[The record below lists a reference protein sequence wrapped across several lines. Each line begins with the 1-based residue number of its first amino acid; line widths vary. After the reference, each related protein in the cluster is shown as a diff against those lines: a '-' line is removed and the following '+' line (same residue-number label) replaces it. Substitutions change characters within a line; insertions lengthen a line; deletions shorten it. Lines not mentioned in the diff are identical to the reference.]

1 MMVTVKVVEYVDIRA
16 PREEVYATVLNPE
29 RRAQLSPLW
38 GVVQI
43 EAVSPNYPAV
53 GSSWRA
59 RVQPPQPTAHALDQ
73 KGPTVVVTTHTPGQR
88 FGYRTAAGGKPLT
101 LWAFLDIPAGAR
113 LIYEE
118 EFSVEEERA
127 QEMAGQVRQV
137 VRNWLRNIKR
147 YSELRRTR
155 FERLLRW
162 LADRYYLKLRPDQR
176 SLIATILAMHAI
188 GGIASV
194 MAIIAFGFT
203 RLF

>member
-1 MMVTVKVVEYVDIRA
+1 MTTVKVVEYVDIRA
-16 PREEVYATVLNPE
+16 PREEVYATVLHPE

-53 GSSWRA
+53 GSGWRA
-59 RVQPPQPTAHALDQ
+59 RMQPAPHAPAPD
-73 KGPTVVVTTHTPGQR
+73 GPTVVVTTHTPGRR
-88 FGYRTAAGGKPLT
+88 FGYRTAAGGEPLT
-101 LWAFLDIPAGAR
+101 QWAFLDIPTGAR

-118 EFSVEEERA
+118 EFSVEEAHA

-137 VRNWLRNIKR
+137 VRAWLGNIKR
-147 YSELRRTR
+147 YSELRRTP
-155 FERLLRW
+155 FDRLLRW
-162 LADRYYLKLRPDQR
+162 LADRFYLRLRPDQR
-176 SLIATILAMHAI
+176 SLIATILVLHAI